1 MSNDAQVSIFN
12 LYIHSC
18 SFSLPSS
25 SNDVRAHRQLLGIH
39 HAPSPYRSDCTYRCR
54 YLHRLP
60 TQSFV
65 ESCSFLAI
73 VRRTPQHSDVRTNAP
88 RAF

>member
-1 MSNDAQVSIFN
+1 MSNDAQVSISN

-18 SFSLPSS
+18 SFSLPPL
-25 SNDVRAHRQLLGIH
+25 SNDVRAHWQLLGIH
-39 HAPSPYRSDCTYRCR
+39 HVPYRSDCPYPGR

-60 TQSFV
+60 TQFFV
-65 ESCSFLAI
+65 KSCSFPAI
-73 VRRTPQHSDVRTNAP
+73 VGRTPQHPDVRTNAP